1 MEETPL
7 PSFLQPE
14 FLSKLERLRLIAK
27 KVPWRGAE
35 GEHHTPRMG
44 FSLEFSGYRN
54 YHPGADLRYVDWN
67 AYRRLE
73 KLFLKV
79 FTAEEDLNLYVLI
92 DTSLSMAEG
101 APAKL
106 WYAKNVGA
114 ALGYIG
120 LKNLDRVGAAGF
132 ATSIPSRLPLARGKK
147 QILALFSFLE
157 HLSCAGETDLSAAV
171 RAFARNFP
179 HQGMV
184 VLLSDLFDRAG
195 IQAAIDELTARRYQV
210 LVIHILDRAELELP
224 AAGAVSV
231 RDVESGRERNV
242 FLDADLTRLFREEVQ
257 RYLDEAKSFCL
268 SRGVDY
274 LRTTTDLPF
283 EDLVLLYLRQRRTVV

>member
-14 FLSKLERLRLIAK
+14 FLTKLERLRLIAK

-44 FSLEFSGYRN
+44 FSLEFSDYRN

-73 KLFLKV
+73 KLCLKV
-79 FTAEEDLNLYVLI
+79 FTAEEDLNLYILI
-92 DTSLSMAEG
+92 DTSLSMAGG
-101 APAKL
+101 APTKL
-106 WYAKNVGA
+106 AYAKSVAA

-132 ATSIPSRLPLARGKK
+132 SNAIPSRLPLARGKK

-157 HLSCAGETDLSAAV
+157 RLSCAGETNLSAAV
-171 RAFARNFP
+171 RAFALNFP

-195 IQAAIDELTARRYQV
+195 IHAAIEELMARRYQV
-210 LVIHILDRAELELP
+210 LVIHILDKAELELP
-224 AAGAVSV
+224 AAGAVAV

-242 FLDADLTRLFREEVQ
+242 FLDADLTRLFREEVE

-274 LRTTTDLPF
+274 LRTATDLPF
-283 EDLVLLYLRQRRTVV
+283 EDLVLLYLRQRRAIV